1 MAPGHFPI
9 PIQCNG
15 VSDEDESQDAGVCV
29 RRTFLARAYLR
40 QPHRPKVSRMPP
52 EWSRAPRSF
61 ATFDQPPCWPIAT
74 DPLRRDAAGVNC
86 RACFFSLYSLSRG
99 RHIWVRSWPALSVRT
114 ERKISASDEMDF
126 DQLCHSLA
134 PVECAHPGPR
144 GRGFPSI
151 FRGCLSGRRLVST
164 WGDCRSTPWQ
174 SGRQPRES
182 RVSQTDASPCSQE
195 SG

>member
-29 RRTFLARAYLR
+29 RRPSWRGLTCASRIGPKSAGCLRSGAERRGASQPLINPLAG
-40 QPHRPKVSRMPP
+40 Q
-52 EWSRAPRSF
+52 
-61 ATFDQPPCWPIAT
+61 IAT

-174 SGRQPRES
+174 SGRQPRQS